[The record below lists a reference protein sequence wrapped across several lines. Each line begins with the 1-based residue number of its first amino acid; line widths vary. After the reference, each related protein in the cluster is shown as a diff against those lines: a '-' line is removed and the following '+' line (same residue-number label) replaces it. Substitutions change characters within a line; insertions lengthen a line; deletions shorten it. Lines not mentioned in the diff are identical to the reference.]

1 MADAY
6 WEFYR
11 EQAKIL
17 KNSKVKFDEPGAKV
31 RYIAELWKN
40 EKKNAETLAIIR
52 EEALKAEER
61 AKAAEAGKEKA
72 KKAWEDIKRFGDDK
86 IKGSKK

>member
-31 RYIAELWKN
+31 RYIAELWKH
-40 EKKNAETLAIIR
+40 EKKYAKAIARIR
-52 EEALKAEER
+52 EEKKKAEEM
-61 AKAAEAGKEKA
+61 AKAAEAGQEKA

>member
-31 RYIAELWKN
+31 RYIAYLWKN
-40 EKKNAETLAIIR
+40 EKKQKEETLIKIVQAM
-52 EEALKAEER
+52 KD
-61 AKAAEAGKEKA
+61 AKAGEE
-72 KKAWEDIKRFGDDK
+72 KAWEDIKRFGDDK
-86 IKGSKK
+86 MKVSKK

>member
-40 EKKNAETLAIIR
+40 EKKQKEETLIKIVQAMKD
-52 EEALKAEER
+52 AQ
-61 AKAAEAGKEKA
+61 AGEEKA

-86 IKGSKK
+86 MKVSKK